1 MHDFEM
7 AQLVILL
14 CALIQAPLK
23 ALLKVGDTP
32 MIPPSKGLQ
41 PGGRKASTR
50 AASVTQSIAV

>member
-32 MIPPSKGLQ
+32 MIPLAKGYSQADGKLPPEQ
-41 PGGRKASTR
+41 R
-50 AASVTQSIAV
+50 QSPRV